1 MSDPLPSDLEIAKGE
16 KILELEAAYE
26 DTVHTA
32 FSSSA
37 TGTER
42 WYPSDLEGQVNML
55 GAKVANTN
63 MPYRC
68 SLTKGGVMQFV
79 EHTAQQLNQ
88 AFFDGVTVKL
98 NAISNRAT
106 KILAV
111 ENATT
116 VAQVNAITW

>member
-1 MSDPLPSDLEIAKGE
+1 MTAPLPSDLEIAKGD
-16 KILELEAAYE
+16 KILELENAYE

-32 FSSSA
+32 FPSSA

-42 WYPSDLEGQVNML
+42 WYPSDLEGQVNLL

-68 SLTKGGVMQFV
+68 GTTKNGPLSFI
-79 EHTAQQLNQ
+79 EHTAPQLNQ

-98 NAISNRAT
+98 NAIANRAT
-106 KILAV
+106 KLAAV
-111 ENATT
+111 EAATT
-116 VAQVNAITW
+116 VAEVNAIQW